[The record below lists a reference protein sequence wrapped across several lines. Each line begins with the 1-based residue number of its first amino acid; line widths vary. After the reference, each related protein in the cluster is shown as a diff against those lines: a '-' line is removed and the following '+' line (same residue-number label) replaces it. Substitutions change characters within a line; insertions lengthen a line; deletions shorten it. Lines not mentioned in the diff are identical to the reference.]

1 MKTIALKNNQQ
12 TSDKRLF
19 VLFVLLVLSSVG
31 MFGQELKSNVAP
43 MTFTATEQ
51 IAADGDSTSSQME
64 LVSWFMGTKQS
75 QVSNAG
81 GASNTIST
89 NSTGKKQFINA
100 GMTTN
105 RILSRTFLK
114 KAISRD
120 NTIA

>member
-81 GASNTIST
+81 GVSNTIST
-89 NSTGKKQFINA
+89 NNTGKKQFINA